1 MSSISGPSGY
11 ELVPL
16 REELG
21 FTLYRGRQQGNPSPI
36 LAVALAA
43 EQPSPHSIRR
53 LEHEYSLAA
62 ELDPA
67 WAAKPLALTRHE
79 GRNILLLND
88 PGGEPLDRILE
99 RNHGQPL
106 ELTRFLR
113 IAIGL
118 ATALGHAH
126 RHGLLHKDI
135 KPANVLV
142 DDSGNVW
149 LAGFGIASQL
159 PRERQTPE
167 PPEFIAGTL
176 AYMAPEQTGRMNRS
190 IDSRSDLY
198 ALGVTLYEMVTGS
211 LPFTASDPMEL
222 VHCHIA
228 RQPTP
233 PCLKLNGI
241 PDPVSA
247 IIMKLLAKTAEE
259 RYQTAVGVESD
270 LRRCLAEWER
280 QHRIDEFSLGEQD
293 TPDRLLIP
301 EKLYGREIEIDTLL
315 AAFNRIVAGGK
326 PELVLVSGYSGIGKS
341 SVVNELHK
349 RLVPP
354 RGLFASGKF
363 DQYKRDIPY
372 ATLVQAFQSLLRSLL
387 TKSEADLSKWRDA
400 LRQALD
406 ANGQLMVDLVPELR
420 VIIGDQPPV
429 PELPPQDA
437 RRRFHMVFR
446 RFISVFARPEHP
458 LALFLDDLQW
468 LDAATLDLIED
479 LLNGPDVRHLMLIG
493 AYRNNE
499 VDPAHPLMR
508 KLCAIRQTGS
518 ILHDIVLAPLA
529 RKDLEQLIG
538 DTLHCKP
545 DTATP
550 LAHLVQDKTGGNPF
564 FAIRFIASLADEGL
578 LAFDHGEGRWSWDLN
593 RIRAMGYTDNVV
605 DLMVGKLR
613 RLRQQTQS
621 ALQQLSCLG
630 HTADIAMLPQLFGTS
645 EEQVHAD
652 LREAVRFELIRR
664 GAGSYQFVHDRV
676 QEAAYSLIPERLR
689 PEAHLRIGRLLL
701 AHTPPSEREEAS
713 FEIVNQLNR
722 GAELIS
728 SREEREQLAELN
740 LIAGQRAMA
749 STAYASAPTYLAA
762 GAALLA
768 EDCWERRHDLTFA
781 LELNRAECEYVTA
794 QLGAAEER
802 LSALATR
809 AATRVERAAVA
820 RLRMDLY
827 VTLDQTDRAIAVG
840 LGYLRDLGAEW
851 SPHPSEE
858 EAMRE
863 YDRIWS
869 QLGTRAIEDLI
880 ELPILRDPAS
890 LATLD
895 ILTQLLPYAMVTDS
909 NLHVLVS
916 CRAANLSLEL
926 GNCDASCVAYQFL
939 AVIAG
944 ARFGDYQA
952 GYRFGRLGYELA
964 EQRGWKRVQP
974 RTYSFF
980 GGLVLP
986 WTRPLKSSRD
996 LLRRAFAAGMNIG
1009 DVMTAAASCLYLN
1022 ANMLLAGD
1030 PLIEVEHEAERNLEF
1045 AQKARFGMFV
1055 DLIAAPLGLVRTL
1068 RGLTRKFGSFD
1079 DEQFEELQAERRFA
1093 SNPNLQIAECWYW
1106 IRKLQ
1111 ARFLDGDGTAAV
1123 DASRNAE
1130 RLLWTSRSQL
1140 EAAEYHFYSALSRAA
1155 CCDSVSADERRQHL
1169 ETLAVHQ
1176 RQLDIW
1182 AQNCPENFEN
1192 RAALVGAEVAR
1203 IEGRLLD
1210 AEQLYEKAI
1219 VSARA
1224 NGCVNNEAIANELA
1238 AQFYAA
1244 RGFEKIA
1251 CAYLR
1256 DARYCYQRWGADGKV
1271 RQLDELFPQLS
1282 EEKQTA
1288 SGAGTIGAPVEHLDL
1303 RTVIKV
1309 SQAVSAE
1316 MDLDKLIDT
1325 VMSAAIEH
1333 AGATRGLLILSRRDG
1348 QQMEAEAKTIGD
1360 KVLVQRKGA
1369 ALGVLPQS
1377 IINYV
1382 VRTQEFVI
1390 LDDASTQNGF
1400 GADTYLSEHQAR
1412 SVLCLPLATQG
1423 KFVGLLYLENNLAPR
1438 VFTPSRIAIL
1448 KVLASQA
1455 AISLENACLY
1465 SDLQRSEAFL
1475 SQGQKISQTG
1485 SFGWRVASGE
1495 LYWSEEIY
1503 NILEYNPVARATLDL
1518 AFQRIHPGDQDF
1530 VRQTLDD
1537 STREKKDFDIEHR
1550 LLMPD
1555 GRVKHVHIIGRTA
1568 QAGNLDF
1575 VGAVTD
1581 ITAAKKAEEKI
1592 RQSEKEARQLLD
1604 LSPLHITELGPEGAR
1619 LYTNRA
1625 SLDYYGIT
1633 LGQWQ
1638 DADLQQVLHPQ
1649 DAGLVTNE
1657 LPGKFQRGSPF
1668 EYEVRLK
1675 RKDGQYR
1682 WFHYR
1687 LSPMSDEQGRITRWY
1702 AAGTDIEDRKQAE
1715 DALHRE
1721 NVALREEIDKASMF
1735 EEIVGTSPAL
1745 KSVLSRISKVAR
1757 SDSTVLI
1764 TGETGTGKELVAR
1777 AIHRRSDRAS
1787 RAFVSVNC
1795 AAIPRDLIASELFGH
1810 EKGAFTGATQQ
1821 RQGRFELANGGT
1833 LFLDE
1838 VGELPAETQIAL
1850 LRVLQEHEFERVGG
1864 TRRIRA
1870 DVRVITATN
1879 RDLQAAISAGSFRS
1893 DLFYRLHVFPIEI
1906 PPLRERGED
1915 IPLLVEYFIDRY
1927 ARKAGKHFSSVKKRT
1942 LQVLQSY
1949 PWPGNIRELQNVIE
1963 RSVIVCET
1971 ASFSVDESW
1980 LSQRP
1985 VKKSAGSQLYLSE
1998 KVATQEKEIIE
2009 AALRESQGRV
2019 FGPSGAAAKLGIA
2032 RSTLES
2038 KIRSLKISKNRFRA

>member
-1 MSSISGPSGY
+1 MQSSIDGLSHVDCIADLSQY
-11 ELVPL
+11 VLEVL
-16 REELG
+16 RRDEE
-21 FTLYRGRQQGNPSPI
+21 FVLYRGEHSNQHSPSVLL
-36 LAVALAA
+36 LAPASMQPAL
-43 EQPSPHSIRR
+43 ETVKKI
-53 LEHEYSLAA
+53 EHEYSLRD
-62 ELDPA
+62 ELDSA
-67 WAAKPLALTRHE
+67 WAVRPLALSEHL
-79 GRNILLLND
+79 GRTTLVLEDL
-88 PGGEPLDRILE
+88 GGETLDRLLPGPMEIP
-99 RNHGQPL
+99 Q
-106 ELTRFLR
+106 FLR
-113 IAIGL
+113 LAVGL
-118 ATALGHAH
+118 ATALG
-126 RHGLLHKDI
+126 GLHKRELIHKDVR
-135 KPANVLV
+135 PTNVLANSATGQV
-142 DDSGNVW
+142 R
-149 LAGFGIASQL
+149 LMGFGIASRL
-159 PRERQTPE
+159 PRERQAPE
-167 PPEFIAGTL
+167 PPEFIVGTL
-176 AYMAPEQTGRMNRS
+176 PYMAPEQTGRMNRS

-233 PCLKLNGI
+233 PCLKLKGI
-241 PDPVSA
+241 PDPLSA

-315 AAFNRIVAGGK
+315 AAFNRIVAGGR

-387 TKSEADLSKWRDA
+387 TESEADLSKWRDA

-406 ANGQLMVDLVPELR
+406 TNGQLMVDLVPELR
-420 VIIGDQPPV
+420 LIIGDQPPV

-479 LLNGPDVRHLMLIG
+479 LLNGPDVSHLMLIG

-499 VDPAHPLMR
+499 VDSAHPLMR

-538 DTLHCKP
+538 DTLHCEP
-545 DTATP
+545 DRANP

-564 FAIRFIASLADEGL
+564 FAIRFIASLADDGL

-630 HTADIAMLPQLFGTS
+630 HAADIAMLSQLFGTS

-652 LREAVRFELIRR
+652 LWEAVRLELIRR
-664 GAGSYQFVHDRV
+664 AAGSYQFVHDRV

-689 PEAHLRIGRLLL
+689 PEAHLRLGRLLL
-701 AHTPPSEREEAS
+701 AHTSPAEREEAS

-768 EDCWERRHDLTFA
+768 EDCWERRHELAFA
-781 LELNRAECEYVTA
+781 LELDRAECEYVTA

-809 AATRVERAAVA
+809 ATTLVERAAVA

-827 VTLDQTDRAIAVG
+827 VMLDQTDRAIAVG

-858 EAMRE
+858 EARRE
-863 YDRIWS
+863 YDRIWA

-880 ELPILRDPAS
+880 ELPILRDPES

-916 CRAANLSLEL
+916 SRAANLSLEL

-939 AVIAG
+939 AVVAG
-944 ARFGDYQA
+944 ARFGNYQA
-952 GYRFGRLGYELA
+952 GYRFGRLGYDLA

-974 RTYSFF
+974 RTSSFF

-986 WTRPLKSSRD
+986 WARPLKSSRD
-996 LLRRAFAAGMNIG
+996 LLRRGFAVGMNIG

-1045 AQKARFGMFV
+1045 AQKASFGMFV

-1079 DEQFEELQAERRFA
+1079 GEQFEELLAERRFA

-1111 ARFLDGDGTAAV
+1111 ARFLAGDVAAAV

-1155 CCDSVSADERRQHL
+1155 CCDSVSAEERQQHL
-1169 ETLAVHQ
+1169 ETLALHQ

-1219 VSARA
+1219 VSASA
-1224 NGCVNNEAIANELA
+1224 NGFVNNEAIANELA

-1251 CAYLR
+1251 RAYLC

-1282 EEKQTA
+1282 EEKQPA
-1288 SGAGTIGAPVEHLDL
+1288 RGAGTIGAPVEHLDL

-1316 MDLDKLIDT
+1316 MDVDKLIDT
-1325 VMSAAIEH
+1325 VMRAAIEH

-1360 KVLVQRKGA
+1360 KVLVQRKEA
-1369 ALGVLPQS
+1369 ALGALPQS

-1390 LDDASTQNGF
+1390 LDDASTQNRF
-1400 GADTYLSEHQAR
+1400 GADTYFSEHQAR
-1412 SVLCLPLATQG
+1412 SVLCLPLTTQG
-1423 KFVGLLYLENNLAPR
+1423 KLVGLLYLENNLAAR
-1438 VFTPSRIAIL
+1438 VFTHSRIAIL

-1455 AISLENACLY
+1455 AISLESSRLY
-1465 SDLQRSEAFL
+1465 SELRDREAKIRRLVDANIIGICIWNIEGDIIDANDAFL
-1475 SQGQKISQTG
+1475 EMLGYDRNLFRSAPMRWTEMTPPE
-1485 SFGWRVASGE
+1485 WRENDARMLAE
-1495 LYWSEEIY
+1495 LQLKGTSSLI
-1503 NILEYNPVARATLDL
+1503 
-1518 AFQRIHPGDQDF
+1518 
-1530 VRQTLDD
+1530 
-1537 STREKKDFDIEHR
+1537 
-1550 LLMPD
+1550 
-1555 GRVKHVHIIGRTA
+1555 
-1568 QAGNLDF
+1568 
-1575 VGAVTD
+1575 
-1581 ITAAKKAEEKI
+1581 
-1592 RQSEKEARQLLD
+1592 EKEFFRKDGSRVPILGGAALFEAGGTEGVGFILD
-1604 LSPLHITELGPEGAR
+1604 LSEQKRAEAEIRTLKDQ
-1619 LYTNRA
+1619 LY
-1625 SLDYYGIT
+1625 
-1633 LGQWQ
+1633 
-1638 DADLQQVLHPQ
+1638 
-1649 DAGLVTNE
+1649 
-1657 LPGKFQRGSPF
+1657 
-1668 EYEVRLK
+1668 
-1675 RKDGQYR
+1675 
-1682 WFHYR
+1682 
-1687 LSPMSDEQGRITRWY
+1687 
-1702 AAGTDIEDRKQAE
+1702 
-1715 DALHRE
+1715 RE
-1721 NVALREEIDKASMF
+1721 NVALTEAQKLSHTGSWAWNVSDRSMVHLSEEWYRVCGYNPAEGVPVWEKQVERVHPEDRLKWVSTIERAIVEKTDYDQEFRIALPNGIVKWIHTVGHPVLSVAGDLEQFVGSSTDITERKSAEQEREKLRQLEADLAHIDRVSKLGEMAASLAHEIKQPIAAAITSANSCIEWLAHEPPNLDRARTAAARIDKYGNRAA
-1735 EEIVGTSPAL
+1735 EI
-1745 KSVLSRISKVAR
+1745 
-1757 SDSTVLI
+1757 
-1764 TGETGTGKELVAR
+1764 
-1777 AIHRRSDRAS
+1777 
-1787 RAFVSVNC
+1787 
-1795 AAIPRDLIASELFGH
+1795 
-1810 EKGAFTGATQQ
+1810 
-1821 RQGRFELANGGT
+1821 
-1833 LFLDE
+1833 
-1838 VGELPAETQIAL
+1838 
-1850 LRVLQEHEFERVGG
+1850 
-1864 TRRIRA
+1864 
-1870 DVRVITATN
+1870 
-1879 RDLQAAISAGSFRS
+1879 
-1893 DLFYRLHVFPIEI
+1893 
-1906 PPLRERGED
+1906 
-1915 IPLLVEYFIDRY
+1915 IDR
-1927 ARKAGKHFSSVKKRT
+1927 
-1942 LQVLQSY
+1942 
-1949 PWPGNIRELQNVIE
+1949 
-1963 RSVIVCET
+1963 
-1971 ASFSVDESW
+1971 
-1980 LSQRP
+1980 
-1985 VKKSAGSQLYLSE
+1985 
-1998 KVATQEKEIIE
+1998 
-2009 AALRESQGRV
+2009 
-2019 FGPSGAAAKLGIA
+2019 
-2032 RSTLES
+2032 
-2038 KIRSLKISKNRFRA
+2038 IRSLYKKSPPQRELVDVNETIHEMLTLLNGEATRYSVAMGMKLAAELPKITADRVQFQQVLMNLMLNAIEAMKDSGGELTVKSELQGGQLHFSVSDTGVGLPTEGLDQMFSAFFTTKPQGSGMGLAISRSIVESHGGQLWATANDGRGAIFHFTLPHMTETSSQVNLATL